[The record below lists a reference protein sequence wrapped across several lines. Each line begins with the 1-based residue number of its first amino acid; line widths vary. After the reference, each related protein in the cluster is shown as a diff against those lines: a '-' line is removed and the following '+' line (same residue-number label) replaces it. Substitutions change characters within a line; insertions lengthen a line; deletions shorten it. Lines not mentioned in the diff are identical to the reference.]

1 MRNPAAEELR
11 DWTPIMVYR
20 NDAGTF
26 VDWCHLGSTRFTKPF
41 FNDTIFQLMG
51 RPFNV
56 LFRHQ
61 IAIERL
67 PDLAGDD
74 FVAPSG
80 FVFHMSRC
88 GSTLVS
94 QMLAALNANI
104 VISEAPPID
113 SIVASNHDSVDES
126 EIAQRLHSMISIFGR
141 RRHPEERNYFVKF
154 DAWNILDIA
163 FVRRVFPDVPW
174 IFLYRNPVEVIVS
187 QMRQRGSHMVPGA
200 MEQLLPEMS
209 LAQALQMPAEEYCAK
224 ILAKFC
230 EAAFENRFD
239 EKGLF
244 VNYAQL
250 PDAVPGVIA
259 QHFHLSFSPDEL
271 DQMNVATQFDAKTPQ
286 LNFEPDGERK
296 RNEATEAARQ
306 AAATWIE
313 PLYEKLESHRTATAK

>member
-1 MRNPAAEELR
+1 MKKPAAEELR
-11 DWTPIMVYR
+11 DWTPMMVYPS
-20 NDAGTF
+20 DKGTF
-26 VDWCHLGSTRFTKPF
+26 VDWLHLGETRFTKPF

-67 PDLAGDD
+67 PDLVGDD
-74 FVAPSG
+74 VVAPTG
-80 FVFHMSRC
+80 FIFHMSRC

-94 QMLAALNANI
+94 QMLASLDSNI

-113 SIVASNHDSVDES
+113 SIVSSNRNAGDRA
-126 EIAQRLHSMISIFGR
+126 EIAQQLKSMISIFGR
-141 RRHPEERNYFVKF
+141 RRHLEERNYFVKF

-163 FVRRVFPDVPW
+163 FVRQVFPDVPW
-174 IFLYRNPVEVIVS
+174 IFLYRRPVEVIVS

-209 LAQALQMPAEEYCAK
+209 LAEALQIPAEEYCAK
-224 ILAKFC
+224 IIAKFC

-239 EKGLF
+239 EKGLL
-244 VNYAQL
+244 VNYTQL
-250 PDAVPGVIA
+250 PEAVTGVIA
-259 QHFHLSFSPDEL
+259 KHFHLSFSPDEL
-271 DQMNVATQFDAKTPQ
+271 DQMNVTTQFDAKTPQ
-286 LNFEPDGERK
+286 LSFEPDGERK
-296 RNEATEAARQ
+296 RSEATEAARE

-313 PLYEKLESHRTATAK
+313 PLYQKLESHRIATAK